1 MLVLGCCSA
10 AAAADS
16 SVITDDASF
25 SLQQPSVLWLS
36 LLVGLQEG
44 HPVCKTE
51 CWSVVVVIW
60 LNPCNVLEFQSA
72 PYHHQPFIAVLRS
85 RKFAILLWVYPVCSW
100 IMAIKQGWV
109 IAANM
114 CDSSN
119 WYTMF
124 LFMLQSTS
132 VTILFK
138 GCSNNTISVP
148 NNNQSINQSKH
159 KTTLN
164 STFCWQ
170 QLCNANKLTMPQL
183 TGWRW

>member
-1 MLVLGCCSA
+1 
-10 AAAADS
+10 
-16 SVITDDASF
+16 
-25 SLQQPSVLWLS
+25 
-36 LLVGLQEG
+36 
-44 HPVCKTE
+44 
-51 CWSVVVVIW
+51 
-60 LNPCNVLEFQSA
+60 
-72 PYHHQPFIAVLRS
+72 
-85 RKFAILLWVYPVCSW
+85 
-100 IMAIKQGWV
+100 MAIKQGWV